1 MASDE
6 VLTELITVCIVDI
19 YIYININMSIVMEI
33 GRVNRLFLSCE
44 VYNPQKGAWDELSSM
59 DMMQMLGRAGRPQY
73 DKAGHGIV
81 ITQHSE
87 LQCADII

>member
-1 MASDE
+1 MIAGDF
-6 VLTELITVCIVDI
+6 CQ
-19 YIYININMSIVMEI
+19 
-33 GRVNRLFLSCE
+33 

-87 LQCADII
+87 LQ